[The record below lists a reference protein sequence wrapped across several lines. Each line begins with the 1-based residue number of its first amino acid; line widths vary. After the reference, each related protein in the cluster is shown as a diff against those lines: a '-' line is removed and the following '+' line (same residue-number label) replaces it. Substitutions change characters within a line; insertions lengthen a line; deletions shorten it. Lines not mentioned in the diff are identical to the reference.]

1 MIDNIKENL
10 EKQRE
15 ELTNEIRS
23 LENDILVAKEKYL
36 KIQGAIEILDIV
48 LEKQDSATPEVVE
61 AE

>member
-1 MIDNIKENL
+1 MIENIKENL

-48 LEKQDSATPEVVE
+48 LEKQDSVTPEVVE